1 MHKETTSVYISTGMR
16 QGSCVLWVCSLTLI
30 HTSWAPFVQECPP
43 SESDGGQGLC
53 EPGAMWLPWFYK
65 RICEACKTWSY
76 PSGYCLAIIVV
87 WIPFVCINIHKAELC
102 PFYFFE
108 NRNCCTWE
116 MMENVYSLYNLPA
129 VDWDQWHFPEKINYP
144 KFAAHSY
151 SISSQQMLISMLL
164 LIGIHF
170 RFCLKW
176 R

>member
-1 MHKETTSVYISTGMR
+1 MNSHFVISCRAGVSAFR
-16 QGSCVLWVCSLTLI
+16 IRWWIVVVCSAAALGWLKEYVRCVKHDTL
-30 HTSWAPFVQECPP
+30 V
-43 SESDGGQGLC
+43 
-53 EPGAMWLPWFYK
+53 
-65 RICEACKTWSY
+65 
-76 PSGYCLAIIVV
+76 YCLEIIAA
-87 WIPFVCINIHKAELC
+87 WIEFGYRNIHNVELC
-102 PFYFFE
+102 LFFE
-108 NRNCCTWE
+108 NKKLLHVRD
-116 MMENVYSLYNLPA
+116 MMEDVYSLYNLPA